1 MEPEKT
7 KIIIATPLFPP
18 DIGGPA
24 TYSRILRDE
33 LPKYDIEPIIV
44 SFGSVRHLPKILRHI
59 AYFFKI
65 LFSSKGVDI
74 IYGQDPVSV
83 GLPALI
89 ASKILRKKFI
99 VKIVGDYAWEQSV
112 QRFNVKDLLDDFA
125 QKKDYSL
132 PVKVFK
138 KIEKYV
144 ADSAELVIV
153 PSFYLKKIVSL
164 WGVDSEKIK
173 VIYNAFEGVPNLG
186 EKDKLR
192 EALGFS
198 GPTIV
203 SVGRLVPWK
212 GFKDLIAIM
221 PKLKD
226 DFPRIRLVI
235 IGSGPDREKLEDQA
249 SFLPKDTIHFT
260 GQLSRYQTLQQLM
273 AADVLV
279 LNTAYEGLSH
289 LLLEAMAVKVPIV
302 TTSVGG
308 NIELIENGVS
318 GLLVPFNDQRA
329 MKVSILDILKDKT
342 NTGVM
347 VDKAYDK
354 VCGFSVDRMA
364 KEVSNTINEI
374 ADKQLKPDES

>member
-89 ASKILRKKFI
+89 ASKVLRKKFI

-186 EKDKLR
+186 EKGKLR
-192 EALGFS
+192 EALGFF

-329 MKVSILDILKDKT
+329 MKVSILDILKDKN
-342 NTGVM
+342 NTGAM

>member
-329 MKVSILDILKDKT
+329 IKISITEILKNKSKT
-342 NTGVM
+342 DSMTS
-347 VDKAYDK
+347 KAYEK
-354 VCGFSVDRMA
+354 VCGFSVDKMVSSVS
-364 KEVSNTINEI
+364 EVLHESN
-374 ADKQLKPDES
+374 